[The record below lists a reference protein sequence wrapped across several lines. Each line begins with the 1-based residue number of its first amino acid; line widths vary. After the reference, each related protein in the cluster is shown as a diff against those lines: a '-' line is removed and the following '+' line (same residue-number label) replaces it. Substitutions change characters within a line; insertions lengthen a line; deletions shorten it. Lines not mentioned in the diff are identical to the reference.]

1 MQNQNKIAIVT
12 GGGSGIGLAIAEKFT
27 QNNIRT
33 IIIGRDQ
40 IKLDS
45 AKKRLGELCEP
56 LSYDV
61 NELAGIPG
69 LVNELKQR
77 FGKIDILVNNAGIN
91 LKKDFTEVTDEDF
104 QKVILTNVTSV
115 FVFSR
120 EVVKCMLEKKN
131 GGVIINISSMA
142 AQYGLPRVIGYSA
155 SKNAID
161 GMTRAM
167 AVELSSK
174 GIRVNA
180 IAPGFITTAM
190 TAKAFS
196 DDPERMNKAMART
209 PMGKFGEPSDIG
221 DAALFLAPPQ
231 HRNRPGRPVFSIYP
245 EFGRRKG
252 PWPSFRFSTASPR
265 RCVRISTPPRVN
277 PCLAGGST

>member
-1 MQNQNKIAIVT
+1 MQKDNQNKIAIVT

-40 IKLDS
+40 QKLKA
-45 AKKRLGELCEP
+45 AKEKLGDLCEP
-56 LSYDV
+56 VPYDV
-61 NELAGIPG
+61 NDLAGIPN
-69 LVNELKQR
+69 LVNDLVKR
-77 FGKIDILVNNAGIN
+77 FGTIDILVNNAGIN

-120 EVVKCMLEKKN
+120 EVVKCMLGKEK

-174 GIRVNA
+174 GIRINA
-180 IAPGFITTAM
+180 IAPGFITTPM

-196 DDPERMNKAMART
+196 DDPARLNRALART
-209 PMGKFGEPSDIG
+209 PMGKLGEPADIG
-221 DAALFLAPPQ
+221 DAALFLVSDAAKFIT
-231 HRNRPGRPVFSIYP
+231 GVILPVDGGNSIG
-245 EFGRRKG
+245 F
-252 PWPSFRFSTASPR
+252 
-265 RCVRISTPPRVN
+265 
-277 PCLAGGST
+277 